1 MADWENPFNNDFMD
15 FLFAYQIAFFFAFYD
30 NISNSDLQKEIHR
43 IMFMLIEQN
52 SRIDEIESKL
62 NHVIDILEKK

>member
-1 MADWENPFNNDFMD
+1 MAGWVSPFDNDFMD
-15 FLFAYQIAFFFAFYD
+15 LLFAYQLTFFFAYYD
-30 NISNSDLQKEIHR
+30 EISNSDLQKEMHK

-52 SRIDEIESKL
+52 SRIAEIESKL

>member
-30 NISNSDLQKEIHR
+30 NISNSDLQKEIHK

>member
-30 NISNSDLQKEIHR
+30 NISNSDLQKETHR
-43 IMFMLIEQN
+43 IMFLLVEQN
-52 SRIDEIESKL
+52 NRIAEIESKL

>member
-30 NISNSDLQKEIHR
+30 NISNSDLQKEMHK
-43 IMFMLIEQN
+43 IMFMLTEQN
-52 SRIDEIESKL
+52 NRIAEIESKL

>member
-1 MADWENPFNNDFMD
+1 MAGWENPFDNDFMD
-15 FLFAYQIAFFFAFYD
+15 FLYAYQLAFFFACYD
-30 NISNSDLQKEIHR
+30 ELSNNDLQKEMHR

>member
-15 FLFAYQIAFFFAFYD
+15 FLFAYQLAFFFAYYD
-30 NISNSDLQKEIHR
+30 ELSNSDLQKEIHK

>member
-1 MADWENPFNNDFMD
+1 MAGWESPFDNDFMD

-30 NISNSDLQKEIHR
+30 NISNSDLQKETHR
-43 IMFMLIEQN
+43 IIFVLVEQN
-52 SRIDEIESKL
+52 NRIAEIESKL